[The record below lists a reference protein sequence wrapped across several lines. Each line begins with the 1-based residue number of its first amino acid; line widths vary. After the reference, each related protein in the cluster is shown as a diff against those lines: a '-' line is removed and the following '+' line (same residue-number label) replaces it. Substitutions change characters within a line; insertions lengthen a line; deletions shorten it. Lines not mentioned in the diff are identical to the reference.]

1 MIISAV
7 FFFLVIHLKTILLF
21 KLERK
26 SPRIKLSEGS
36 LLSAREVITQMTLNV
51 ILVEA
56 ASSLI

>member
-1 MIISAV
+1 MIISVV

-26 SPRIKLSEGS
+26 SSRIKLSEGS
-36 LLSAREVITQMTLNV
+36 WLSAREVITQMTLNV

-56 ASSLI
+56 DSSLI